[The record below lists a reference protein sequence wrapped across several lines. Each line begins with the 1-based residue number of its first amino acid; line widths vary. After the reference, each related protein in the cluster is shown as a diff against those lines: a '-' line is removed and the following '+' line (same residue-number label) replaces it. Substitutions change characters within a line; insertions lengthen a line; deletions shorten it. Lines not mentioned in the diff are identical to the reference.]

1 MLIFVSSFIAT
12 VIISLCFFKSRIWDN
27 RYLVL
32 SIGAGVALVAT
43 LATNYVI
50 RGSLATKSEVV
61 WQKPIYKF
69 YMPDSVWLKSI
80 SYLDTKDSLH
90 NTNAQLSFIVDYRWY
105 DKHDAKEFYR
115 DTTKLQNAVSI
126 VLYAADKKGKNRYFG
141 VFRTERKQDWYGADN
156 TYLASSGYDSLR
168 YVQKKKP
175 VYQIPPSK
183 WLTAMSLPRANEEV
197 IIFLPP
203 KEYAMIP
210 DSLIKKIP
218 F

>member
-1 MLIFVSSFIAT
+1 
-12 VIISLCFFKSRIWDN
+12 
-27 RYLVL
+27 L

-50 RGSLATKSEVV
+50 RGKLSTKSELV

-80 SYLDTKDSLH
+80 SYVNDSLY
-90 NTNAQLSFIVDYRWY
+90 NTKAQVSYIKDYRWY
-105 DKHDAKEFYR
+105 DKHEAKEFYR

-126 VLYAADKKGKNRYFG
+126 VLYAGDKKGKNRYFG
-141 VFRTERKQDWYGADN
+141 VFKSERKQDWYDADN

-168 YVQKKKP
+168 YVQKKKL
-175 VYQIPPSK
+175 VYELPKSK
-183 WLTAMSLPRANEEV
+183 WLTNMSMPRASEEV

-210 DSLIKKIP
+210 DSLIKKLP